1 MIIWFKDLYK
11 WRELTTTLAKIDLK
25 LRYRRS
31 FLGGWW
37 NLITLLIT
45 MGALGFIWSNI
56 FKTDLKEYLPYF
68 ASGYIFWNFITALI
82 NEGANAFIAS
92 ESLIRQSK
100 VPLQVYVV
108 RIILKNL
115 IILAINC
122 TVLILIFIIL
132 NIHITI
138 YGMLMSIVG
147 LLLGLLLITPA
158 VLTLAIACARFRDL
172 PQVIANVMQLMFF
185 VTPIMWK
192 RELLSADYQWIAEW
206 NPLLLV
212 LDVIRGPLLSI
223 QPSLEEYMFLVGA
236 IIFVSSVGGVVFRRY
251 KKQLPFWA

>member
-1 MIIWFKDLYK
+1 
-11 WRELTTTLAKIDLK
+11 
-25 LRYRRS
+25 
-31 FLGGWW
+31 
-37 NLITLLIT
+37 
-45 MGALGFIWSNI
+45 
-56 FKTDLKEYLPYF
+56 
-68 ASGYIFWNFITALI
+68 
-82 NEGANAFIAS
+82 
-92 ESLIRQSK
+92 
-100 VPLQVYVV
+100 
-108 RIILKNL
+108 
-115 IILAINC
+115 
-122 TVLILIFIIL
+122 
-132 NIHITI
+132 
-138 YGMLMSIVG
+138 
-147 LLLGLLLITPA
+147 

-172 PQVIANVMQLMFF
+172 PQAIANVMQLMFF